1 MRPST
6 LIVLLPLAAT
16 VVSATCYGGGAKGD
30 KGVANDNLDTVC
42 SSIMGYFYKTQHRD
56 ACVYKAGQ
64 DVSWYFSIERSAD
77 TGDTLTHDVCKNG
90 LMTKVEGCDH
100 GGRNKNG
107 DWIFTLVFVPIIMH
121 ITDFFRSDPDEGM
134 CSDTQYIN
142 DHSRT
147 KRSLAPQH
155 ARDIRLKERQPTEG
169 DVKIVYDVGVPAR
182 KPVSEKRGDVTIV
195 YDVNIPKASQSMPFQ
210 A

>member
-1 MRPST
+1 
-6 LIVLLPLAAT
+6 
-16 VVSATCYGGGAKGD
+16 
-30 KGVANDNLDTVC
+30 
-42 SSIMGYFYKTQHRD
+42 
-56 ACVYKAGQ
+56 
-64 DVSWYFSIERSAD
+64 
-77 TGDTLTHDVCKNG
+77 
-90 LMTKVEGCDH
+90 
-100 GGRNKNG
+100 
-107 DWIFTLVFVPIIMH
+107 
-121 ITDFFRSDPDEGM
+121 M

-155 ARDIRLKERQPTEG
+155 ARDIRLKERQPEEG